1 VASIPLQSD
10 ALPWIVLIVGSDEAL
25 LTSYSGH
32 FERAGLWVAVST
44 SPMEAIEA
52 VRELRPDLVVTTT
65 FDDAEC
71 DLVVALKSGALTAHV
86 PVILLTSQSDENPM
100 SVELADMC
108 LQAPVPS
115 SRLLSCSK
123 ELIARSRD
131 VKHSS
136 EPVRPQAH
144 QLVVTSSDT
153 TTAEQPHATRSC
165 PKCGKRL
172 EWIEHGRLN
181 GVDYDYYRWCT
192 TGCGLY
198 CYERRAETWIKLA

>member
-1 VASIPLQSD
+1 MASIPLQSD
-10 ALPWIVLIVGSDEAL
+10 ALPWIVLIVASDEAL

-32 FERAGLWVAVST
+32 FERAGVWVAVCT
-44 SPMEAIEA
+44 NPVEAIEA

-65 FDDAEC
+65 FDNAEF
-71 DLVVALKSGALTAHV
+71 DLVVTLKSGAGTDHV
-86 PVILLTSQSDENPM
+86 PVILLTSPSDQNPM

-108 LQAPVPS
+108 LQTPVGN
-115 SRLLSCSK
+115 SRLLSCSR
-123 ELIARSRD
+123 ELIVQSRE
-131 VKHSS
+131 VRHSS
-136 EPVRPQAH
+136 EPLRPQPH
-144 QLVVTSSDT
+144 QLVVKPAGAANGKQSY
-153 TTAEQPHATRSC
+153 ATRSC

-181 GVDYDYYRWCT
+181 GVEYDYYRWCT